1 MAEDKNEMDRL
12 FRAMI
17 KFDAS
22 DLHLKAGIPPT
33 LRIGGSPRSL
43 ESKPLT
49 AQEVK
54 ALIYAILDE
63 RQKRAVER
71 SGDLD
76 FSYSIPGEGRYRV
89 SVFRQRSSL
98 SLAARRVQTH
108 IPSFA
113 ELHLPPMIENLCDIH
128 QGLIIVSG
136 VTGCGKS
143 TTQAAMLDKINQS
156 RRCHIITIEDPIEY
170 LHQDKKAFI
179 SQREV
184 GMDVES
190 FPEALRRV
198 VRQDPDVILI
208 GEMRD
213 QESVVAGLQAADTG
227 HLVLGTLHTSTA
239 PQALGRLLKFFD
251 QTREDEIRQALIFN
265 LKAIIC
271 QMLVPSSAEGVDRVP
286 AVEIMLMTPIVREL
300 IQERRDTKLADA
312 IRAGT
317 QEGLQDLNQSLCQLV
332 NDGLV
337 ERSVAL
343 EYSFNTEE
351 LGMLLKGIRIK
362 ETGVLKRSYE
372 GPSIAY

>member
-1 MAEDKNEMDRL
+1 MAEDNEEMHKL

-33 LRIGGSPRSL
+33 LRIGGYPRALDS
-43 ESKPLT
+43 EPLT

-54 ALIYAILDE
+54 NLIFAILDE
-63 RQKRAVER
+63 RQKRIVER

-76 FSYSIPGEGRYRV
+76 ISYSLPGEGRYRI
-89 SVFRQRSSL
+89 SVFQQRGSL
-98 SLAARRVQTH
+98 SLAARRVQTR

-113 ELHLPPMIENLCDIH
+113 ELHLPPMTEKLCKFH

-143 TTQAAMLDKINQS
+143 TTQAAMLDKINQT

-239 PQALGRLLKFFD
+239 PQAFGRLLKFFD
-251 QTREDEIRQALIFN
+251 QTREEEIRQALVFN

-271 QMLVPSSAEGVDRVP
+271 QMLVPSCAEGVGRVP
-286 AVEIMLMTPIVREL
+286 AVEIMLMTPIIREL
-300 IQERRDTKLADA
+300 IQEKQDTKLADA
-312 IRAGT
+312 IRGGS
-317 QEGLQDLNQSLCQLV
+317 QEGMQDLNQSLSQLV

-337 ERSVAL
+337 ERPVAL
-343 EYSFNTEE
+343 EYSFNAEE
-351 LGMLLKGIRIK
+351 LGMLLKGIKIK
-362 ETGVLKRSYE
+362 ETGVLRRTYE